1 MKPAVCGVCGKSA
14 IESHNG
20 DWVTFSDYK
29 HPDNEEI
36 GHPDGLEWFCEMHLE
51 EAKSLSTLVSREALE
66 ELRNRHPTTEKTK
79 TRKENGGW
87 LRRLLNRNE

>member
-29 HPDNEEI
+29 QPEKDEI
-36 GHPDGLEWFCEMHLE
+36 GHPEGLKWFCERHLE
-51 EAKSLSTLVSREALE
+51 EAKSLSKLESAEALE
-66 ELRNRHPTTEKTK
+66 ELRNRHPITETT
-79 TRKENGGW
+79 
-87 LRRLLNRNE
+87 NRGAQ